1 MKWGF
6 SAGFRCFLS
15 PVQVHAGLAPKLVPI
30 LREVVVSRRA
40 ESSLTARR
48 LERAKSAAARGA
60 EVVISD
66 GLCPGLS
73 ARFRPDCGGFYRL
86 RYSRGDDRRT
96 FKLADVGT
104 ADEKEIDRVRRLAW
118 TIKEKLSANPLYDPA
133 AERAEARREAKI
145 IRKEAASKVFEAV
158 ALNWLNSAVKPARRT
173 AAETERILFGRS
185 LDNTLSDEERR
196 KAFAGYVVPEWRGRH
211 IRSLRRGDVAALL
224 DKMKA
229 DNGPEMARK
238 ALEVLRSLF
247 SWYEGED
254 EEFTNPVVRAI
265 VRRLPDR
272 VRRERTL
279 QDRDE
284 LRRVWR
290 AAGRSSPPIF
300 GALVRALLLTGARRE
315 EIVGARWDEIQGNV
329 LVVPPER
336 VKKTERKKEPA
347 PHAIPLT
354 DPVLRLLET
363 LPRVGPYIFTTAGAA
378 PFSGYSKAKRALDN
392 ASGVSGWTLHDLRRT
407 FRSLASDA
415 GCNAE
420 HAELAIGH
428 KLRGVRQVYDRFP
441 YLAERRTVLE
451 AVAKLV
457 GRILDGATA
466 DVVIIAQRRAA

>member
-1 MKWGF
+1 M
-6 SAGFRCFLS
+6 
-15 PVQVHAGLAPKLVPI
+15 
-30 LREVVVSRRA
+30 SRRA

-48 LERAKSAAARGA
+48 LERAKSEAARGA
-60 EVVISD
+60 EIVISD
-66 GLCPGLS
+66 ALCPGLS
-73 ARFRPDCGGFYRL
+73 ARFRPGCVGFYRL

-96 FKLADVGT
+96 IKLADVGM
-104 ADEKEIDRVRRLAW
+104 ADEKEIDRARRQAW
-118 TIKEKLSANPLYDPA
+118 AIKEKLAADPAYDPA
-133 AERAEARREAKI
+133 AERAEARREAERA
-145 IRKEAASKVFEAV
+145 RKEAASKVFEAV
-158 ALNWLNSAVKPARRT
+158 AENWLNSAVRPARRT

-185 LDNTLSDEERR
+185 LDKTLSDEERR

-211 IRSLRRGDVAALL
+211 IRSIRRGDVAALL

-229 DNGPEMARK
+229 ENGPEMARK

-254 EEFTNPVVRAI
+254 EEFNNPVVRAI
-265 VRRLPDR
+265 IKRLPAR

-279 QDRDE
+279 EDDEE
-284 LRRVWR
+284 LRKVWR
-290 AAGRSSPPIF
+290 AAGHATPPIF

-329 LVVPPER
+329 LIVPPER
-336 VKKTERKKEPA
+336 VKKTERDKEPA

-354 DPVLRLLET
+354 DPVLRLLEA

-378 PFSGYSKAKRALDN
+378 PFSGFSKAKRALDK
-392 ASGVSGWTLHDLRRT
+392 AAGVSGWTLHDLRRT
-407 FRSLASDA
+407 FRSLASRA

-441 YLAERRTVLE
+441 YLAERRAVLE
-451 AVAKLV
+451 AVAKLI

-466 DVVIIAQRRAA
+466 EVVSLAERRVA